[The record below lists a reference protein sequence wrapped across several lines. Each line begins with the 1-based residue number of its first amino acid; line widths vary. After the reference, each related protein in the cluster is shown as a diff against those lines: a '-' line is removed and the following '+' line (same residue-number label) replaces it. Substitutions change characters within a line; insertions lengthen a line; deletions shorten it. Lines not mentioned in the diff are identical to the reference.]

1 MEFIIDGEK
10 MRFRGTITVVSADNL
25 SAQLIGGYKALNAA
39 FRKCRNCMATNDT
52 MQEKV
57 RTECMFDDHGGYGTI
72 GNCQTVASS
81 NWQLKSP
88 AYTKRQQPFGLILRE
103 K

>member
-1 MEFIIDGEK
+1 MEFIIDGKK

-57 RTECMFDDHGGYGTI
+57 RTECM
-72 GNCQTVASS
+72 S
-81 NWQLKSP
+81 NQKCNYCIQKAAIKPNGEYSN
-88 AYTKRQQPFGLILRE
+88 
-103 K
+103 

>member
-1 MEFIIDGEK
+1 MEFIIDGE

-39 FRKCRNCMATNDT
+39 FRKCRNCMATIDT

-57 RTECMFDDHGGYGTI
+57 RTELL
-72 GNCQTVASS
+72 SS
-81 NWQLKSP
+81 
-88 AYTKRQQPFGLILRE
+88 LRR
-103 K
+103 KNFS